1 MLAKRT
7 VGVQAGG
14 DSLANRRIGKRT
26 PGILFDFSPAMVQVL
41 KTVGIVV
48 ALLVLLA
55 IMHGLATKMGYE
67 VVNAQHQVVQL
78 KKIMTHSK
86 WKWLPSSLLHGF
98 KRLPLKS
105 WVLYCQMPLCIA
117 QKQRKGTAA
126 PASVIVDWEGAA

>member
-78 KKIMTHSK
+78 KKDNDT
-86 WKWLPSSLLHGF
+86 LQVEVAA
-98 KRLPLKS
+98 LKS
-105 WVLYCQMPLCIA
+105 PTRIQKIAAEELGLVLPDAFVYSTKATQGD
-117 QKQRKGTAA
+117 RG
-126 PASVIVDWEGAA
+126 SR

>member
-78 KKIMTHSK
+78 KKDNDT
-86 WKWLPSSLLHGF
+86 LQVEVAT
-98 KRLPLKS
+98 LKS
-105 WVLYCQMPLCIA
+105 PTRIQKIATEELGLVLPDAFVYSTKATQGE
-117 QKQRKGTAA
+117 RG
-126 PASVIVDWEGAA
+126 SH

>member
-78 KKIMTHSK
+78 KKDNDT
-86 WKWLPSSLLHGF
+86 LQVEVAT
-98 KRLPLKS
+98 LKS
-105 WVLYCQMPLCIA
+105 PTRIQKIASEELGLVLPDAFVYSTKATQED
-117 QKQRKGTAA
+117 RG
-126 PASVIVDWEGAA
+126 SR

>member
-78 KKIMTHSK
+78 KKDNDTLQVEVAALKSPTRIQ
-86 WKWLPSSLLHGF
+86 
-98 KRLPLKS
+98 KS

-117 QKQRKGTAA
+117 QKQCKGTAA

>member
-78 KKIMTHSK
+78 KKDNDT
-86 WKWLPSSLLHGF
+86 LQVEVAA
-98 KRLPLKS
+98 LKS
-105 WVLYCQMPLCIA
+105 PTRIQKIAPEELGLVLPDAFVYSTKATQGE
-117 QKQRKGTAA
+117 RG
-126 PASVIVDWEGAA
+126 SH